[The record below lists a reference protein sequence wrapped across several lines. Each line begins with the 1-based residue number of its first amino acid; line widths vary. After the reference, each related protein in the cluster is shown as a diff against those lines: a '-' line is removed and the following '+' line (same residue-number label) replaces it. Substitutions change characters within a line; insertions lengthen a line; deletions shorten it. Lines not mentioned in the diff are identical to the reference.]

1 LSSFT
6 KIYNATILFY
16 YEEFDQYR
24 DAFKRKTIKKLAKTA
39 IEVYKTKQSRIKRFI
54 FEFINVAQ
62 DEILK

>member
-1 LSSFT
+1 MLL
-6 KIYNATILFY
+6 K
-16 YEEFDQYR
+16 E
-24 DAFKRKTIKKLAKTA
+24 KTIKNWQRLQ

>member
-1 LSSFT
+1 MLR
-6 KIYNATILFY
+6 YYFY

-24 DAFKRKTIKKLAKTA
+24 DAFKEKKQLKIGIKTG
-39 IEVYKTKQSRIKRFI
+39 IEVYKTNRIKRFI